1 MVRDTI
7 RVMVNGLPG
16 NMATEVANLV
26 VKRTEDMYLIPWSL
40 TGPETDS
47 TIVEEWSKNGFSLIY
62 PSEREHV
69 FSPVIDSIIFP
80 KTISVDF
87 TQPTAIEGN
96 VDWYI
101 EHGLPFVMGTTGYTP
116 EQKKEMVRRVE
127 GAGLVAV
134 IAPNMAAPIVAFQ
147 AVMEKYAREHPG
159 AFNGYN
165 LEIEESHQAGKKD
178 TSGTA
183 RAMVQYFNQL
193 GIPFTEQ
200 DISMIRDP
208 ELQRHMSSHQN
219 RKDFLVSMDH
229 DLAEIAELDV
239 PEKYLKGH
247 GWHWYDLKDTV
258 NSGTTEE
265 MNNRTRINFSFW
277 ETMFNFLHSDV
288 FKGYENKICTGYE
301 WDSHIF
307 RRSPDRT
314 VVFEMMSQGH
324 RCKISHRVNGGS
336 VYAACVLDAVRFLD
350 ARIREGARGK
360 VYSMQ
365 NVLGM

>member
-147 AVMEKYAREHPG
+147 SVMEKYCPNLLELAGVTIGAGLIELAKGLKHLALLPASTVQLLGAEKALFRHIKTGSRSPKHGIIINHPFVQSAGRE
-159 AFNGYN
+159 
-165 LEIEESHQAGKKD
+165 
-178 TSGTA
+178 
-183 RAMVQYFNQL
+183 
-193 GIPFTEQ
+193 
-200 DISMIRDP
+200 
-208 ELQRHMSSHQN
+208 
-219 RKDFLVSMDH
+219 
-229 DLAEIAELDV
+229 
-239 PEKYLKGH
+239 LKGKAARMLADKLSLCARLD
-247 GWHWYDLKDTV
+247 Y
-258 NSGTTEE
+258 
-265 MNNRTRINFSFW
+265 
-277 ETMFNFLHSDV
+277 
-288 FKGYENKICTGYE
+288 FKGE
-301 WDSHIF
+301 F
-307 RRSPDRT
+307 LAP
-314 VVFEMMSQGH
+314 MMKKELEAKFS
-324 RCKISHRVNGGS
+324 
-336 VYAACVLDAVRFLD
+336 
-350 ARIREGARGK
+350 
-360 VYSMQ
+360 
-365 NVLGM
+365 